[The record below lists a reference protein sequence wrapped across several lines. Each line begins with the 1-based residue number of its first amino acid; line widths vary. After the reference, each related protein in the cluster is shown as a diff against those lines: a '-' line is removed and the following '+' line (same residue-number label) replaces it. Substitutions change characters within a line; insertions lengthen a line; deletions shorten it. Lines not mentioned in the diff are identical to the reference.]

1 MELDAITKLRRFCF
15 LGSFEPVYVH
25 LDGNVKIG
33 YYWPLIKEMCKEI
46 SVDAMI
52 SLLKEV
58 LVESDNLV
66 RRDEPIFVYAS
77 YLAADVDTKQKTGM
91 RLAFTCL
98 ICSDNDLFLFCKY
111 AILIAK
117 EQNRKGFSKTV
128 RKAITCWYETRP
140 AEKLQDMWL
149 KHRGQHGFTHK
160 SLLKL
165 CHISDAKISGS
176 TVPFFKTC
184 TELVED
190 SKAKSS
196 VNANELNETTERTN
210 SNPTQ
215 EQIDFKKKRVFKMNS
230 TTAQTILDV
239 AKLRTITNKKEALN
253 IIRSNRLRYDQVP
266 THFLK
271 SASIMEILIPSMTYL
286 QLIKNWRRLAQSK
299 LLQDPKIMQACER
312 MLSNRKLQRKIQPI
326 NFLINM
332 RRMGIRGDITRLS
345 PKRVENMKMKYI
357 QDLYQNLFTLT
368 PDKSITDLRM
378 HITINLQASYKIKF
392 LRNHKKL
399 SFYDAAIAL
408 AFGYFKREQHVDVF
422 HWFHGNT
429 RLERIAWCKTMDIK
443 KAIACCDNI
452 QNIKNSQR
460 LVIPLTEALHSD
472 QIYDVFLCIVPNAG
486 RGNPNQKSDHLC
498 MQLDKYRLKS
508 PKAKFIVLD
517 LLKYRRSM
525 HYSQTRKENIL
536 EICGLDE
543 HTTDIIHNFIT
554 HRFD

>member
-1 MELDAITKLRRFCF
+1 MELDAIAKLRRFCF
-15 LGSFEPVYVH
+15 LGSLEPVYVH
-25 LDGNVKIG
+25 LDGNVKIS
-33 YYWPLIKEMCKEI
+33 YYWPLIREMCKE
-46 SVDAMI
+46 VKVEAMI
-52 SLLKEV
+52 PLLKEV

-77 YLAADVDTKQKTGM
+77 YLAADVDAKQKTGM

-98 ICSDNDLFLFCKY
+98 ICNDNDLFLFCKY

-128 RKAITCWYETRP
+128 RKAISCWYETRP
-140 AEKLQDMWL
+140 AENLQEMWL

-160 SLLKL
+160 ALLKL
-165 CHISDAKISGS
+165 CRLSDAKISGS
-176 TVPFFKTC
+176 TVPFFKSC
-184 TELVED
+184 TQLIED
-190 SKAKSS
+190 SKIRSNVKE
-196 VNANELNETTERTN
+196 NELNKSTN
-210 SNPTQ
+210 SNTTK
-215 EQIDFKKKRVFKMNS
+215 EQTDCKRKRVSKVN
-230 TTAQTILDV
+230 TTIAQTMLDV
-239 AKLRTITNKKEALN
+239 ATLRTTTNKKEALN

-271 SASIMEILIPSMTYL
+271 SASIMEVLIPSMTYL
-286 QLIKNWRRLAQSK
+286 QLLKYWRRLAQSK

-326 NFLINM
+326 TFLINM
-332 RRMGIRGDITRLS
+332 RRMGIRGDITRMS

-357 QDLYQNLFTLT
+357 QDLYQNLFTFAS
-368 PDKSITDLRM
+368 DKSANGMRM

-392 LRNHKKL
+392 LKNHRKL

-460 LVIPLTEALHSD
+460 LVIPLVEALLSD

-486 RGNPNQKSDHLC
+486 RGNPNQKSNHLC

-508 PKAKFIVLD
+508 PKAKFIILD

-525 HYSQTRKENIL
+525 NYSQTRKENIL